1 MVLVGRSSDLA
12 IAAEHGPYFAIW
24 SGGSALPEPWLDL
37 SNGCIS
43 TKNPDQPLIEKMLE
57 IARQLGAQVQGDDGE
72 VYGPGPSAE
81 RRTRSFL
88 KVVTGLLSEIFPARR
103 GRRSTPPFSV
113 GDRVRDVWGRE
124 GLVIEVDPDAEHGLG
139 RIRVRYPSGLI
150 LTSLL
155 RAHGLSP
162 AASGTK
168 DSRRPAG
175 G

>member
-1 MVLVGRSSDLA
+1 MGYDLHITRRRNWSEVGNDISAEEWLALVARSSDLT
-12 IAAEHGPYFAIW
+12 IA
-24 SGGSALPEPWLDL
+24 
-37 SNGCIS
+37 
-43 TKNPDQPLIEKMLE
+43 
-57 IARQLGAQVQGDDGE
+57 
-72 VYGPGPSAE
+72 
-81 RRTRSFL
+81 
-88 KVVTGLLSEIFPARR
+88 
-103 GRRSTPPFSV
+103 
-113 GDRVRDVWGRE
+113 
-124 GLVIEVDPDAEHGLG
+124 AEHGLG